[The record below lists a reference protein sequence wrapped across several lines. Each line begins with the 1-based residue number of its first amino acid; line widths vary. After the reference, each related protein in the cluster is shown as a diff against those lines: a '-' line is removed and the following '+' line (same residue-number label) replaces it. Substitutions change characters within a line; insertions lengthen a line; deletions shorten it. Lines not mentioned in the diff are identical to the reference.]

1 MDFFFNK
8 HKTNIIPS
16 NATSSKNQI
25 EPVQPQQRNSTF
37 LLLCNKGIS
46 PVLQPKGYNQNIIPF
61 DFDDKI
67 FIKNQKSL
75 KESRAKP
82 ISDQNLLKLPR
93 KTIGM
98 FNYKRR
104 IALVQPS
111 SNTLNNN
118 ISEITKTSANNSSN
132 NNLFQVH
139 LVPSQKD
146 ISLIKSPRIIDKL
159 KDSYNKFLGN
169 KFYKC
174 FTLILV
180 LLSLFLQDIKILV
193 CSYHGDKYFDGFIY
207 ILIAAMIIRF
217 FADVILNPLYFWSLE
232 CLFDFIS
239 TIGMIFENEKIFST
253 FNMLKIKIDDI
264 RTPYTNIDSVEMYIR
279 TMKVIKLALI
289 LKIYNL
295 SNDILQIFEAN
306 KKKKKNEVK
315 KQKKIEKKKKLE
327 ERKKTKKLSIHQ
339 LFQPSNNLITNNTNN
354 LTNSKT
360 NLKEISTDTLEHLQ
374 NINKISQVMTLKID
388 NPNKNPEE
396 LISDNEQISLDPSSI
411 DKEKKMYEENRDKRI
426 NKLLLNGINNKIIII
441 ILILCFMAIFT
452 EDNFYQNINGNTY
465 GTISQIIDS
474 FFENGY
480 TEEMDGFSS
489 LNNTFSIYISNMS
502 ERFYP
507 IINISRYNHEKGEY
521 YLLYQNAS
529 LKNKHYRVQEI
540 GYTLEKINGTL
551 VSISLVKKIKMRSI
565 LLICRIIYIYLLIL
579 FLTRTLSSVTKTLL
593 LNPIEDMIK
602 IVDLV
607 AQDPVNS
614 KTIEALKNN
623 CQKALENSK
632 CKINSTNY
640 EIKIIQYA
648 IIRISALMAIGFGEA
663 GGEILK
669 ENIQSSEGL
678 NPMLE
683 GKKVTAIFGFC
694 YIRHFPEIN
703 EALQEKTI
711 IFVNQISEIV
721 HSAVDKFGG
730 ITNKNIGDCYL
741 LVWKFKDDSILN
753 NSNRNGLNLF
763 NPSVSNLIMRNN
775 SFKPLSVEEEERKSY
790 ISDCALLAFLSII
803 KKINKNQTILSY
815 RNNKALK
822 DKLGPNFKIQMGFG
836 LHLGWGIEGA
846 IGSYYKIDCS
856 YLSPNVNISARL
868 ETATNIYGVDI
879 LFSGEFY
886 DTLSTFMKKLC
897 RKIDVVALKGCVTP
911 VTLYTVDVNPN
922 IRPGKIKQNKKKMN
936 IRERR
941 IKKMKLKNIYD
952 IQTEKT
958 IGQIYLSRS
967 RGLRHLLK
975 GSKSETFL
983 SYFDEGYM
991 YYINGDWKE
1000 AYTELK
1006 NALFLDQN
1014 DGPTRTLL
1022 RYIKKYNKIAPSDW
1036 DGFRKLE
1043 AKF

>member
-1 MDFFFNK
+1 MDFLLNK

-16 NATSSKNQI
+16 NTNFSEKELQTSKT
-25 EPVQPQQRNSTF
+25 QQRNSTF
-37 LLLCNKGIS
+37 LFNCNKGIS
-46 PVLQPKGYNQNIIPF
+46 PILQPKKYNPNIVRF
-61 DFDDKI
+61 NFNDKI
-67 FIKNQKSL
+67 LIKNQTSL
-75 KESRAKP
+75 KESRFRP
-82 ISDQNLLKLPR
+82 TSDQNLLKLPR

-98 FNYKRR
+98 FNYYKRR

-111 SNTLNNN
+111 NSTLGNDV
-118 ISEITKTSANNSSN
+118 SEITKNSANNSIN
-132 NNLFQVH
+132 NNVFQFH
-139 LVPSQKD
+139 QMTSQKD
-146 ISLIKSPRIIDKL
+146 ISIIKSPRMIDKL
-159 KDSYNKFLGN
+159 KVFYNKCLT
-169 KFYKC
+169 KTLYKC

-193 CSYHGDKYFDGFIY
+193 CSYEEDGYLDGLTY
-207 ILIAAMIIRF
+207 ILIMIMFIRF
-217 FADVILNPLYFWSLE
+217 FADIILNPLYFWSLE

-239 TIGMIFENEKIFST
+239 TMGMIFENERVFSK
-253 FNMLKIKIDDI
+253 FNLLKIKIDNV
-264 RTPYTNIDSVEMYIR
+264 RTPFTNSDSVEMYIR
-279 TMKVIKLALI
+279 AMKAIKLALI

-295 SNDILQIFEAN
+295 SNDILQIFEDN
-306 KKKKKNEVK
+306 KKKRKNEIK
-315 KQKKIEKKKKLE
+315 KQKKIEKKKKIE
-327 ERKKTKKLSIHQ
+327 ERKKANKLSIHPF
-339 LFQPSNNLITNNTNN
+339 FQHSNNLLITHNSNN

-360 NLKEISTDTLEHLQ
+360 NLKEISSDSLKHL
-374 NINKISQVMTLKID
+374 NKGTQTMSIKIEI
-388 NPNKNPEE
+388 PNKKPEE

-411 DKEKKMYEENRDKRI
+411 DKEKKIYEENKDKRI

-441 ILILCFMAIFT
+441 ILILCFLSIFT
-452 EDNFYQNINGNTY
+452 EDNFYHNTNGNTY
-465 GTISQIIDS
+465 GTISQIIDL
-474 FFENGY
+474 FFDEGY
-480 TEEMDGFSS
+480 TEEMDDFSR
-489 LNNTFSIYISNMS
+489 LNKTFSNYIMNMS

-507 IINISRYNHEKGEY
+507 IINISRYDNGKGEY

-529 LKNKHYRVQEI
+529 LRRKSYRIQEI
-540 GYTLEKINGTL
+540 GYSLEKINGTL
-551 VSISLVKKIKMRSI
+551 VSISLVKKIKARSI
-565 LLICRIIYIYLLIL
+565 LLICRTIYIYLLIL
-579 FLTRTLSSVTKTLL
+579 FLTRTLRSISKTLV

-607 AQDPVNS
+607 AQDPVNC
-614 KTIEALKNN
+614 KTIEELKKN
-623 CQKALENSK
+623 CQKAIENSK
-632 CKINSTNY
+632 SKIKSTNY

-683 GKKVTAIFGFC
+683 GKKVNAIFGFC

-741 LVWKFKDDSILN
+741 LVWKFKDDSIVM
-753 NSNRNGLNLF
+753 NSHRNGLDLF
-763 NPSVSNLIMRNN
+763 NPSLGNLVLKN
-775 SFKPLSVEEEERKSY
+775 SSFRPMTVEEEERKSY

-815 RNNKALK
+815 RNNIALK
-822 DKLGPNFKIQMGFG
+822 NKLGPTFKVQMGFG

-886 DTLSTFMKKLC
+886 DSLSTFMKKLC

-922 IRPGKIKQNKKKMN
+922 IKPGKIKKNKKKMN

-941 IKKMKLKNIYD
+941 IKKMKLKNIYE